1 MLCINYLS
9 IIIIEKRSIRNIWR
23 QKQYFP
29 LKVGVCPGAD
39 CVAACGDCPVTAARS
54 RTLAPLLP
62 RTQCWLVRA
71 EISLKIDHTHTPDT
85 PDILHYCRSLYCLAL
100 RQCNAKHTNYIIYL
114 NTFLSHIEEWRLK
127 SWDRDMEKL
136 DLCWALW
143 VVSKHFSRW
152 PRKKLCKVSRCRV
165 AVSATVGLF
174 TSSPY
179 LDPRHC
185 RRL

>member
-9 IIIIEKRSIRNIWR
+9 IIIIEKQSIRNIWR

-85 PDILHYCRSLYCLAL
+85 PDILHYCRFLYCLAL
-100 RQCNAKHTNYIIYL
+100 RQSNAKYKN
-114 NTFLSHIEEWRLK
+114 
-127 SWDRDMEKL
+127 
-136 DLCWALW
+136 
-143 VVSKHFSRW
+143 
-152 PRKKLCKVSRCRV
+152 
-165 AVSATVGLF
+165 F
-174 TSSPY
+174 TSLTLSCNI
-179 LDPRHC
+179 LKNEDWRANIMIWRSWISVEHC
-185 RRL
+185 EFSASALAGDRVKSVARWAGGWWQWVQLCDCLPLPPS